1 MFQLSVLKKYFLLF
15 FAFMALALGAGCGQ
29 EAQNAGPPL
38 ALVRYQVVDTEQIT
52 LIRELP
58 GRVSAFRVSEVRPQ
72 VGGLIQERLFEEGA
86 EVAAGQ
92 ELYRIDPALYQ
103 AAYNNAKANLNRAMA
118 NEEAARLLAERY
130 SLLVKTRA
138 ISIQERDNAVAAYN
152 QVRAEIEAHR
162 QALESAAIN
171 LGYTRITAPVT
182 GRIGRSFVTEG
193 ALVTQNQ
200 TRPLATIQ
208 QLTPV
213 YVDIIQPSIQL
224 VNIKKAMSSGQLQSG
239 GKDSARVRLSL
250 EDGAPYQ
257 QPGSAEWLEGELLFS
272 DVTVDENTGAVS
284 VRARFDNPEG
294 LLLPGMY
301 VRAQLVEGVVPEAIL
316 VPQRSV
322 ARDTRNLP
330 QVFVLTPLNKEGA
343 AADHFAIA
351 VRNVVIDRDHQGRWL
366 VSDGLNRGDLLL
378 VEGLQKVRPGQ
389 TVVGTRAELSETRA
403 PGK

>member
-1 MFQLSVLKKYFLLF
+1 MFQLPVCKNYFLLF
-15 FAFMALALGAGCGQ
+15 SACMALALGAGCGQ

-38 ALVRYQVVDTEQIT
+38 ALVRYQVVETEQIT

-72 VGGLIQERLFEEGA
+72 VGGIIQERLFEEGA
-86 EVAAGQ
+86 DVAAGQ

-224 VNIKKAMSSGQLQSG
+224 VNIKKAMASGQLQSG
-239 GKDSARVRLSL
+239 GKESARVRLSL

-257 QPGSAEWLEGELLFS
+257 QPGAAEWLEGELLFS

-343 AADHFAIA
+343 PADHFAIA
-351 VRNVVIDRDHQGRWL
+351 ARSVVIDRDHQGRWL
-366 VSDGLNRGDLLL
+366 VSGGLNRGDRLL

-389 TVVGTRAELSETRA
+389 TVVGTRAERSETRA